1 MTSQSAKWIA
11 TGCSLLVLVI
21 LALYLATGDLSKG
34 SRFLP
39 RCGFHE
45 LTGLYCP
52 GCGNTRASYALL
64 HGDVGSAIGQNAF
77 FVLSL
82 PFLILGAG
90 KTWYAWMSNQK
101 IRLLPFRWKWSY
113 SLVIIGVLVAFT
125 ILRNVPA
132 RPFSWL
138 APDRVTSNLPV
149 SGHSEPKEDSSLL
162 SEH

>member
-64 HGDVGSAIGQNAF
+64 HGDVGSAIGQNEDEKKRRKE
-77 FVLSL
+77 V
-82 PFLILGAG
+82 GG
-90 KTWYAWMSNQK
+90 KKNRK
-101 IRLLPFRWKWSY
+101 
-113 SLVIIGVLVAFT
+113 
-125 ILRNVPA
+125 
-132 RPFSWL
+132 
-138 APDRVTSNLPV
+138 
-149 SGHSEPKEDSSLL
+149 
-162 SEH
+162 